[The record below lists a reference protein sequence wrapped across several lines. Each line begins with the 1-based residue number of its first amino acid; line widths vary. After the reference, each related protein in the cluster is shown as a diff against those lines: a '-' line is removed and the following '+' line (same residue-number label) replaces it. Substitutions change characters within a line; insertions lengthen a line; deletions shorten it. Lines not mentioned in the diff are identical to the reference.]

1 MWRGETETH
10 IFCESAPPG
19 ARTWNQ
25 FFLPWPQLHHTYGSY
40 AKQEGNSHFTT
51 YVFPF
56 ALCRRIKELC
66 SVQTPKQLMWTC
78 VWWWWLCMCGEGHC
92 ICECVYVC
100 AIMHAC
106 VFGSQ
111 GLTSAFFL
119 FILLRQVFWLNLELT
134 DRGVFLSLPRQFGA
148 CKSLK
153 LHLILYL
160 GARTG
165 SHACT
170 SSLPRGPSP

>member
-1 MWRGETETH
+1 MPGLEISFSCRGLNCTTPMEAMLNKRGIH
-10 IFCESAPPG
+10 I
-19 ARTWNQ
+19 
-25 FFLPWPQLHHTYGSY
+25 LPRMS
-40 AKQEGNSHFTT
+40 
-51 YVFPF
+51 FPF

-66 SVQTPKQLMWTC
+66 SARTSKQLVWTC
-78 VWWWWLCMCGEGHC
+78 VWWWWWLHMCGEGHC

-106 VFGSQ
+106 VYGSQ
-111 GLTSAFFL
+111 GRTSAFLL
-119 FILLRQVFWLNLELT
+119 FILLRQVFWLNMELT
-134 DRGVFLSLPRQFGA
+134 DRGVFLSLPLKFWA

-160 GARTG
+160 GTRTG